1 MRGGGE
7 VQSRPDMSP
16 VRLDTILVVQA
27 AVVES
32 DLGLL
37 VYVHLISEAVKHIAA
52 LAVIRLGLMSVV
64 RGLFP
69 PDKVMVD
76 LVHELVSDLHTDLQ
90 PLLASDA
97 VLARI
102 LYTCHELG

>member
-1 MRGGGE
+1 
-7 VQSRPDMSP
+7 MSP

-27 AVVES
+27 AVVEP

-37 VYVHLISEAVKHIAA
+37 VHVHLISEAVEHIAA
-52 LAVIRLGLMSVV
+52 LTALRLGLMGVV
-64 RGLFP
+64 RGLSP

-76 LVHELVSDLHTDLQ
+76 LVYELVSDLHADLQ
-90 PLLASDA
+90 PLLAGDA

-102 LYTCHELG
+102 LYTCHELC